1 VGERAVVSLTGVL
14 EIFTLLV
21 TLYFALWNA
30 SQIAMGAAASMF
42 LWRYQ
47 RRRTRRNRAL
57 AGRLASPPLVS
68 VIVPA
73 CNEAL
78 TIVDS
83 VRALLALDYEA
94 REIVIVN
101 DGSSD
106 GTLNVLR
113 RTFQMLPA
121 PVAFAQALS
130 TARVR
135 GVFRSIEEPALVVID
150 KENGGCKADA
160 ANAGINAAS
169 GVLVLVIDAD
179 TVLEP
184 DALSRAVLPFLDDPT
199 TVAVGGYVAIANGCR
214 IEHGRVTDVALPRS
228 WLARFQIVEYMRS
241 FLLFRLA
248 CASRN
253 GVTVISGAFGLFRR
267 DAAIKV
273 GGYDPT
279 AIGEDMDLTL
289 RLQTFFRSRRQP
301 SRIAFVPLPMCW
313 TQAPEDLASLRSQRC
328 RWRRGLLQV
337 LWRHRRA
344 IGNPRYGIVGLGVLP
359 YTAIVEGLGPLL
371 EVSGYAITTVAVFL
385 GVLNWSHYRVLLAV
399 SILFGAAATML
410 AVLLS
415 DVATRKYNRGRDLA
429 LLITIAIVENIG
441 FRQLNSW
448 WGCVGTVQAL
458 TGKGG
463 WGPMRRRA
471 FESRAA

>member
-1 VGERAVVSLTGVL
+1 VSLTAVATT
-14 EIFTLLV
+14 FALLV
-21 TLYFALWNA
+21 TAYFALWNA
-30 SQIAMGAAASMF
+30 SQIVMGGAASMF
-42 LWRYQ
+42 LWRYK
-47 RRRTRRNRAL
+47 RRRTRRNRML

-68 VIVPA
+68 VVVPA
-73 CNEAL
+73 YNEAL
-78 TIVDS
+78 TIVES
-83 VRALLALDYEA
+83 VRALLALEYEA

-101 DGSSD
+101 DGSAD
-106 GTLNVLR
+106 DTLEVLR
-113 RTFQMLPA
+113 KTFHLLPA
-121 PVAFAQALS
+121 PLAFVQPLK
-130 TARVR
+130 TAPVR
-135 GVFRSIEEPALVVID
+135 GVYRSIDEPALVVID

-160 ANAGINAAS
+160 VNAGFNAAS

-184 DALSRAVLPFLDDPT
+184 DALSRAALPFLEDST
-199 TVAVGGYVAIANGCR
+199 TIAVGAYVAIANGCR
-214 IEHGRVTDVALPRS
+214 IEHGSITEVALPRS
-228 WLARFQIVEYMRS
+228 WLARFQIIEYMRS

-253 GVTVISGAFGLFRR
+253 GVTLISGAFGLFRR
-267 DAAIKV
+267 DAAIEV

-279 AIGEDMDLTL
+279 AIGEDMDLTI
-289 RLQTFFRSRRQP
+289 RLQMFYRSRRQP

-328 RWRRGLLQV
+328 RWRRGLLQA

-344 IGNPRYGIVGLGVLP
+344 IGNPRYGIVGVGVLP
-359 YTAIVEGLGPLL
+359 YTAIVEGFGPLL
-371 EVSGYAITTVAVFL
+371 EVSGYVVTTAAALL

-399 SILFGAAATML
+399 SVLFGAAATLL

-415 DVATRKYNRGRDLA
+415 DVATRRYNRGRDLA
-429 LLITIAIVENIG
+429 LLVAVAIMENIG
-441 FRQLNSW
+441 YRQLNSW
-448 WGCVGTVQAL
+448 WGCVGTVQAF

-471 FESRAA
+471 FQSRAA